1 MHYISVLNNITN
13 FDSSKLKLEELG
25 LIVKEYDDL
34 YLVKYEKE
42 KSMMENEDVRKCRGV
57 ILEKNTN
64 KVVCISPPK
73 SIDND
78 FYHKKYKGMNSENSL
93 NVVIEEFYDGSMIN
107 VFKYKDIN
115 YISTR
120 SCLGAHC
127 KYSSIKTFNTMFS
140 ECINFEL
147 FDKLDNNYC
156 YSFLLQH
163 PDNRIVKDY
172 SEPSSILVMT
182 TRINDDNTI
191 HILNTIETQE
201 LLSRCDVQLKTP
213 KIYNIES
220 MDKIY
225 NEIDNL
231 NDSDQ
236 GFVLK
241 LYDNGI
247 DNRSKIRNM
256 RYNEI
261 RKLKGNQTNN
271 MYKYFELRKNQ
282 TIGEYLEYFPEDKD
296 SFDKFRL
303 ELYTFTQRLFT
314 YYQELKVRKNIR
326 FLEIDYE
333 FRPLINDLH
342 SIYTTTQKQIT
353 KNDVINYL
361 HGLNS
366 AKILFVLNYSKKNNK
381 NVIESASKSAS
392 TIVNMNEYP
401 ILKN

>member
-1 MHYISVLNNITN
+1 
-13 FDSSKLKLEELG
+13 
-25 LIVKEYDDL
+25 
-34 YLVKYEKE
+34 
-42 KSMMENEDVRKCRGV
+42 MENKDVRKCRGV

-78 FYHKKYKGMNSENSL
+78 FYHKKYMNSEKGL
-93 NVVIEEFYDGSMIN
+93 NVFIEEFYDGSMIN
-107 VFKYKDIN
+107 VFKYKDTN

-147 FDKLDNNYC
+147 FDKLDNDYC

-261 RKLKGNQTNN
+261 RKLRGNQTNN
-271 MYKYFELRKNQ
+271 MYKYFELRKTQ

-303 ELYTFTQRLFT
+303 ELYTFTQRLFN

-342 SIYTTTQKQIT
+342 LMYTTTQKQIT

-381 NVIESASKSAS
+381 NVIESASN
-392 TIVNMNEYP
+392 IVNSNEYP